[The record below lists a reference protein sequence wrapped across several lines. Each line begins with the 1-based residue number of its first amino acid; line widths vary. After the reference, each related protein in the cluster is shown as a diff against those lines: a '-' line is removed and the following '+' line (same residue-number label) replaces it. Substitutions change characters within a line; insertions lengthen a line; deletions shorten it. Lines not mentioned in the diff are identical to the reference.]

1 MFSSV
6 RHDTISDYTYVLE
19 SNTSYYL
26 SIFYLEQRMV
36 KTVTEFEK
44 TLQFIFIFIF
54 ILFSFHFVLSKF
66 IVVGL

>member
-44 TLQFIFIFIF
+44 TLQFIFIFI
-54 ILFSFHFVLSKF
+54 LFSFHFVLSKF